1 MKSVIIFLPEFRKD
15 TGFENKLL
23 NKFSEVNYDVDVAY
37 IKKSVNPIQQ
47 QQFLFAVHVAD
58 VVIVD
63 CTISPDNLDGG
74 VYPALTAQINCLNHI
89 VTVSENVLPL
99 NIKPY
104 RCIAPREDGH
114 RLSTSDIIDMLPAV
128 VEQSVKEDTYDRFPA
143 EEFISDMER
152 FMPDMEKMI
161 QASLEARAQK
171 KASTTMVMISYRNSH
186 KTEVDDFV
194 HIIQSMDTQSIK
206 HRESMG
212 CKGVYEIKVLPPAS
226 LCGADEAHTPMR
238 RWMLVGILE
247 DHIREVDEVWVYE
260 SRDSHGTIDYT
271 NSWWTIA
278 EMVLV
283 SYINNH
289 SSKKIRIRV
298 YNPIK
303 KRFYITTPEK
313 YLITLTKNQNQR
325 LARLLSNTRPDT
337 MGPEMLNQVHQLSQ
351 IANFLKSK
359 LVPRVLKEQMLNNLR
374 ENFEKSV
381 PNNLSEDERAE
392 MIENMMSLYSDPD
405 EIDKYV
411 NDDVFKTSFWN
422 NISYQT
428 SICTPCFHDDNI
440 DVDSFLQIPMLEIT
454 NLEIKDFE
462 SATKTKDN
470 IISIRGN
477 NYNVT
482 RASFNRYLW
491 LATRMGKPTI
501 GEISETPG
509 LEIIPIYNL
518 SQSNT

>member
-1 MKSVIIFLPEFRKD
+1 MIAIFLPEFRKD
-15 TGFENKLL
+15 SHFSFEIKNTLSDL
-23 NKFSEVNYDVDVAY
+23 DSEIEIVY
-37 IKKSVNPIQQ
+37 IKRNVNPLQQ
-47 QQFLFAVHVAD
+47 QQMLFAIHVAN

-63 CTISPDNLDGG
+63 CTIPSDKSDGG

-89 VTVSENVLPL
+89 VVVSENVLPL

-104 RCIAPREDGH
+104 RWVAPQEDGQ
-114 RLSTSDIIDMLPAV
+114 LFSTSCILDKLPETVA
-128 VEQSVKEDTYDRFPA
+128 ESIKEDTYDRFPA
-143 EEFISDMER
+143 EEFLSNMEK
-152 FMPDMEKMI
+152 FMPGMEKMI
-161 QASLEARAQK
+161 QASLEARTQK
-171 KASTTMVMISYRNSH
+171 KSSATKVLISYRNSH
-186 KTEVDDFV
+186 KKEVDDFV
-194 HIIQSMDTQSIK
+194 HIIQSKDTQSIK
-206 HRESMG
+206 LRESMG
-212 CKGVYEIKVLPPAS
+212 CMGEYEIKVLPPAS

-260 SRDSHGTIDYT
+260 SRDSNGCIDYT

-278 EMVLV
+278 EMVMV

-298 YNPIK
+298 YNPINK
-303 KRFYITTPEK
+303 KFYITTPEK

-351 IANFLKSK
+351 IANFLKSE
-359 LVPRVLKEQMLNNLR
+359 LVPRALKEQMLNNLR
-374 ENFEKSV
+374 DNFEKSV

-428 SICTPCFHDDNI
+428 STTTLCFQGDII
-440 DVDSFLQIPMLEIT
+440 DVDSFMQIPMLELT
-454 NLEIKDFE
+454 DLEIKDFE
-462 SATKTKDN
+462 AATKTEDR
-470 IISIRGN
+470 IISIRDN
-477 NYNVT
+477 AYNVT
-482 RASFNRYLW
+482 KAHFNRYLW